1 MKTVLSYLLTKTKLL
16 RYGSGFII
24 SLLMG
29 WGAVKAQDQERAT
42 EAATVL
48 AVVVTSALIEKKKED
63 DAKEAQRDHDLTAD
77 GWIGPVSR
85 RKLAQRT
92 VAARPVAVARGAL
105 FKG

>member
-1 MKTVLSYLLTKTKLL
+1 MKTALTFLLTKTKLL
-16 RYGSGFII
+16 RYGAGMLI

-29 WGAVKAQDQERAT
+29 WGAVKAEDKEKAT

-63 DAKEAQRDHDLTAD
+63 DAKKSQRDNGLKDD

-85 RKLAQRT
+85 ERLAPKTHLHRT
-92 VAARPVAVARGAL
+92 GL

>member
-1 MKTVLSYLLTKTKLL
+1 MKKVLTFLLTKTKLL
-16 RYGSGFII
+16 RYGAGLLI

-29 WGAVKAQDQERAT
+29 WGAVKAEDKEKAT

-48 AVVVTSALIEKKKED
+48 AVCVASALIEKKKED
-63 DAKEAQRDHDLTAD
+63 DAKETQRDHGLEAD

-85 RKLAQRT
+85 RAIAQRT
-92 VAARPVAVARGAL
+92 ASNARGGL